1 VASTRVGSEL
11 VASAT
16 DPLQTPLMRIVVNMS
31 FNVIKI
37 GIKVVGCS
45 GYTGFVEKR
54 PRNFG
59 NEKQ

>member
-1 VASTRVGSEL
+1 
-11 VASAT
+11 
-16 DPLQTPLMRIVVNMS
+16 MS
-31 FNVIKI
+31 LKGIEI
-37 GIKVVGCS
+37 GIKVVGRS